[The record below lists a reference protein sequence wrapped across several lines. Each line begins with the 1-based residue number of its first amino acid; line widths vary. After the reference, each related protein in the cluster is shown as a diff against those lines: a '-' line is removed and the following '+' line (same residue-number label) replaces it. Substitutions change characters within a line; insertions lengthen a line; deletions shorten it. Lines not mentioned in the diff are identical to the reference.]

1 MIAFKNTMSTIYL
14 VPAPLGPDWLEYTLP
29 VGALATVRSLRHFAV
44 ENLRTA
50 RRYLAELGMP
60 VPIAEL
66 TLELFDRESTPA
78 DAQRILR
85 EFQANDIGVISE
97 AGVPGVADPGAV
109 LVAEAQRKGQ
119 IVVPLVGP
127 SSILLTLMGSGFN
140 GQQFAFCGYLPIA
153 QTERRVRIRQLEQ
166 LVVRSGQ
173 TQLFIETPYRN
184 DAMLQ
189 QLLAD
194 LQPRTLLCLGHGLQ
208 HPEGWVR
215 TRTVAEWR
223 QAKPSLGK
231 IPTVFA
237 LGR

>member
-1 MIAFKNTMSTIYL
+1 
-14 VPAPLGPDWLEYTLP
+14 

-85 EFQANDIGVISE
+85 EFQDNDIGVISE

-109 LVAEAQRKGQ
+109 LVAEAQRKGLR
-119 IVVPLVGP
+119 VVPPVGP
-127 SSILLTLMGSGFN
+127 SSILLAVMASGFN
-140 GQQFAFCGYLPIA
+140 GQQFAFHGYLPIEA
-153 QTERRVRIRQLEQ
+153 DRRTRRIKELEA
-166 LVVRSGQ
+166 RIYAEDE

-184 DAMLQ
+184 Q
-189 QLLAD
+189 RLL
-194 LQPRTLLCLGHGLQ
+194 
-208 HPEGWVR
+208 EEIVR
-215 TRTVAEWR
+215 TCRPSTRLCVAANVTCADEFIRTRPVKEWAHKAPDLSHR
-223 QAKPSLGK
+223 
-231 IPTVFA
+231 PTIFA
-237 LGR
+237 LYK

>member
-1 MIAFKNTMSTIYL
+1 MSTIYL
-14 VPAPLGPDWLEYTLP
+14 VPAPLGPGWLEYTLP
-29 VGALATVRSLRHFAV
+29 AGALATVRGLRHFAV

-85 EFQANDIGVISE
+85 EFQDNDIGVISE

-109 LVAEAQRKGQ
+109 LVAEAQRKGLV
-119 IVVPLVGP
+119 VVPLVGP
-127 SSILLTLMGSGFN
+127 SSIFLTLMGSGFN
-140 GQQFAFCGYLPIA
+140 GQQS
-153 QTERRVRIRQLEQ
+153 ERRVRIRQLEQ
-166 LVVRSGQ
+166 LVLRTGQ

-194 LQPRTLLCLGHGLQ
+194 LQPRTLLCLGYGLH

>member
-1 MIAFKNTMSTIYL
+1 MSTIYL
-14 VPAPLGPDWLEYTLP
+14 IPAPLGPDWLESTLP
-29 VGALATVRSLRHFAV
+29 AGVLATVRSLRHFAV

-66 TLELFDRESTPA
+66 ILERFDRESTPA

-85 EFQANDIGVISE
+85 EFRENDIGVISE

-109 LVAEAQRKGQ
+109 LVAEAQREGRL
-119 IVVPLVGP
+119 VVPLVGP

-153 QTERRVRIRQLEQ
+153 QTERRVRIRQL
-166 LVVRSGQ
+166 
-173 TQLFIETPYRN
+173 QLFIETPYRN

-223 QAKPSLGK
+223 QARPSLGK

>member
-1 MIAFKNTMSTIYL
+1 
-14 VPAPLGPDWLEYTLP
+14 
-29 VGALATVRSLRHFAV
+29 
-44 ENLRTA
+44 
-50 RRYLAELGMP
+50 MP

-85 EFQANDIGVISE
+85 EFQDNEIGVISE

-109 LVAEAQRKGQ
+109 LVAEAQRKGLV
-119 IVVPLVGP
+119 VVPLVGP

-153 QTERRVRIRQLEQ
+153 QSERRVRIRQLEQ
-166 LVVRSGQ
+166 LVLRTGQ

-184 DAMLQ
+184 DAMFQ

-194 LQPRTLLCLGHGLQ
+194 LQPRTLLCLGYGLH